1 MPRIIFQ
8 LGLSERRLRGG
19 RPVDRH
25 VVAKDEAA
33 LVDLIEAAQLGLHV
47 GGVHGS
53 VSLGPV
59 SEEAPR
65 GKLGLLGRYSF
76 GSKLRGNRAN
86 LRRRQIFVPFD
97 RLEFC

>member
-1 MPRIIFQ
+1 MPRIVFQ
-8 LGLSERRLRGG
+8 LGLGERCLGGG

-53 VSLGPV
+53 VGCGPV

-65 GKLGLLGRYSF
+65 GELGLLGRYCF
-76 GSKLRGNRAN
+76 GSKLRGNGAN
-86 LRRRQIFVPFD
+86 LHRW
-97 RLEFC
+97 